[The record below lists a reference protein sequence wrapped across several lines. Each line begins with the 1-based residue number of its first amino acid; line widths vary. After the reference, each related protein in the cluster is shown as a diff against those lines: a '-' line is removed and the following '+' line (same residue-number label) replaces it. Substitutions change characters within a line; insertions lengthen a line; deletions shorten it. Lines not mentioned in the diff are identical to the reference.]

1 MKNQQLSGRRVL
13 VVGASS
19 GVGRTVAR
27 KAVEQGADVVVVARR
42 GEALRELIIEGGGG
56 RSISADITSPDDC
69 ARVGTEV
76 AQMLGSLDVVLISSG
91 VSVLKRIEQHD
102 VEDWLASFAVNVI
115 GVNMMIS
122 ALLPVLASRA
132 IVAVI
137 STENIGA
144 PRWGLASY
152 CASKAA
158 LEESMRSWRIEH
170 PQFRFTTIPIGVT
183 VGTEMGQSFGH
194 EILFQALEKWAA
206 AGMQTQM
213 MGVEEVAGAV
223 VDVLGAV
230 LDAPSLG
237 VENLVLRPA
246 AAQTGSA
253 DIFKQAVAETN
264 LVGATSDD
272 ATGQSL
278 SQRPVPT

>member
-1 MKNQQLSGRRVL
+1 MKTQQLSGRRVL

-19 GVGRTVAR
+19 GVGKTFAR
-27 KAVEQGADVVVVARR
+27 KAIEQGAEVVVVARR
-42 GEALRELIIEGGGG
+42 GEALRALTDEGGGG

-76 AQMLGSLDVVLISSG
+76 AHMLGSLDVVLISSG
-91 VSVLKRIEQHD
+91 VSILKPIERHD
-102 VEDWLASFAVNVI
+102 VEDWMASFAVNVI

-122 ALLPVLASRA
+122 ALLPVLAPRA

-137 STENIGA
+137 STENVGA

-158 LEESMRSWRIEH
+158 LEETMRSWRIEH

-183 VGTEMGQSFGH
+183 VGTEMGQGFEH
-194 EILFQALEKWAA
+194 EILFEALEKWAA
-206 AGMQTQM
+206 AGMQTEM
-213 MGVEEVAGAV
+213 MAVDEVAGAV

-237 VENLVLRPA
+237 VEHLVLRPA

-253 DIFKQAVAETN
+253 DIFKQAVAEAQPE
-264 LVGATSDD
+264 GSTSDD
-272 ATGQSL
+272 ATGQSR